1 LHDYSAHLLRLSV
14 LAANG
19 GGEDLSNYRIFPV
32 SQLLLL
38 FLTMKTRQP
47 VHFSSEQTL
56 MKQSD
61 SNLPTT
67 GSSQFFFKKVQDYY
81 DNEAPNTASSRIKL
95 PFKAGHILILNQG
108 L

>member
-1 LHDYSAHLLRLSV
+1 MITQLTCFGSPF
-14 LAANG
+14 G

-32 SQLLLL
+32 SKLLLL
-38 FLTMKTRQP
+38 FLTTKTRQP

-67 GSSQFFFKKVQDYY
+67 GSSQFFLKKYKITMIMKPQILQAHESNYPLKQD
-81 DNEAPNTASSRIKL
+81 I
-95 PFKAGHILILNQG
+95 F
-108 L
+108 